1 MHGAMTPRNN
11 TLQQHTATLHED
23 DHTWRLTQRD
33 ARHSNT
39 PQQLL
44 QSWLWTPT
52 DYLFLSS
59 NLSTFYLPI
68 DHPISP
74 SLTSTTQTPI
84 VCLHFYCSSLCI
96 ISHPSFHMVDIP
108 NAPFHLLLLYH
119 TTPDLVPIHLV
130 IDRPLWTSPVY
141 IRRPLLRKLG
151 LKPDLV
157 QS

>member
-96 ISHPSFHMVDIP
+96 ISHPLFHMVDIP
-108 NAPFHLLLLYH
+108 NAPFHFTIVVLIDPRSCTDTLSCRPSFVDKLRDSPFERHSDFSMEKGMLLL
-119 TTPDLVPIHLV
+119 
-130 IDRPLWTSPVY
+130 
-141 IRRPLLRKLG
+141 
-151 LKPDLV
+151 
-157 QS
+157 